1 MERGEKRSLVGGLV
15 RSAPPFAML
24 LASAFLLLDAFAR
37 PVFDDDAVVGFH
49 VLAMAPT
56 HLAGGVCVGET
67 APANIEL
74 ASDDP
79 APETSPAL
87 WVSLDG
93 VPLVIAAADEAC
105 LSRDTCDLDH
115 AGIADYVDYVMAH
128 EHPLPF
134 APLAEPVFETDVTPF
149 VVVKNEAGDV
159 IGSGWVP
166 TQRGDVAWITP
177 SPRRRAPI
185 GPPLYE
191 EHLARLDRLRQ
202 DPFVQEL
209 EREPSEGETLARI
222 LDDAA
227 LEKRD
232 LGAWLQAIGESGELS
247 PLESAGRRASL
258 FLDKRDRTLRQLSVD
273 LDNATMLVAMRRG
286 SSVVADRV
294 PIPFQTRIKV
304 AGGEIHTT
312 LYLAAMKAQVPEA
325 TVAEIAEILGWE
337 LDFGTLRRGAT
348 FRVAYEEIVR
358 LDTGA
363 RKRGRVLA
371 VDVADT
377 SRTYEAY
384 WFAKA
389 NNGEG
394 AYYNRDGRPLGGMFL
409 RYPVAYT
416 RISSFFSDARFHPI
430 KKRHVPHYGVDF
442 AAPTGTP
449 VVAASDGTVVV
460 ASWQGGNGRLI
471 KIRHDKT
478 YESAYAHLSR
488 IATGVVPG
496 AKVRQGQVI
505 GFVGSSGLATGPHL
519 HYAVYRDGR
528 YVDPLK
534 VQLGRKPPEAEL
546 PTEEFQVALEQV
558 DEAYD
563 RAGLGRDAVVQ
574 VSMSSRRR

>member
-1 MERGEKRSLVGGLV
+1 MQLRPQRSLPRVV
-15 RSAPPFAML
+15 VHNAPPLAML
-24 LASAFLLLDAFAR
+24 VVAAFLLLDTLAR
-37 PVFDDDAVVGFH
+37 PVFDDDAVVAFH
-49 VLAMAPT
+49 LLAMAPAE
-56 HLAGGVCVGET
+56 LAGGVCRAAE
-67 APANIEL
+67 APYPYEL
-74 ASDDP
+74 VYGDGG
-79 APETSPAL
+79 APSTPAL
-87 WVSLDG
+87 WDVLDEAPFALADAG
-93 VPLVIAAADEAC
+93 GEDEMSTLDSSDAAARE
-105 LSRDTCDLDH
+105 
-115 AGIADYVDYVMAH
+115 H
-128 EHPLPF
+128 ELPF
-134 APLAEPVFETDVTPF
+134 APLDEPVFETDVTPF
-149 VVVKNEAGDV
+149 VVVKNEAGDIV
-159 IGSGWVP
+159 SSGWMP
-166 TQRGDVAWITP
+166 SQRGDLAWLTP

-185 GPPLYE
+185 GPPLFE

-202 DPFVQEL
+202 DPYVQEL
-209 EREPSEGETLARI
+209 EREPRDGETLARM
-222 LDDAA
+222 LDDAG
-227 LEKRD
+227 LERRD
-232 LGAWLQAIGESGELS
+232 LSVWLQAIGESGEIS
-247 PLESAGRRASL
+247 PLESPGRRVSL

-273 LDNATMLVAMRRG
+273 LDRDTMLVAMRRG
-286 SSVVADRV
+286 AVVVADRV

-312 LYLAAMKAQVPEA
+312 LYLAATKAQVPEA

-348 FRVAYEEIVR
+348 FRVAYEELVR
-358 LDTGA
+358 LDTGV
-363 RKRGRVLA
+363 RRRGRVLA
-371 VDVADT
+371 VDVTDT

-389 NNGEG
+389 NGGEG
-394 AYYNRDGRPLGGMFL
+394 AYYARDGRPLGGMFL

-442 AAPTGTP
+442 AAPAGSP
-449 VVAASDGTVVV
+449 VVAAGDGTVTV

-488 IATGVVPG
+488 IGAGIAPGV
-496 AKVRQGQVI
+496 KVKQGQVI
-505 GFVGSSGLATGPHL
+505 GYVGASGLATGPHL

-534 VQLGRKPPEAEL
+534 VQLGRKPAEGDL
-546 PTEEFQVALEQV
+546 PVEEFQVALERV

-574 VSMSSRRR
+574 VSMASSPR

>member
-1 MERGEKRSLVGGLV
+1 
-15 RSAPPFAML
+15 ML
-24 LASAFLLLDAFAR
+24 FASAFLLLDAMAR
-37 PVFDDDAVVGFH
+37 PVFDDDTVVAFH
-49 VLAMAPT
+49 MLAMARPELT
-56 HLAGGVCVGET
+56 DAVCRFDLEAET
-67 APANIEL
+67 SAIEL
-74 ASDDP
+74 AYDAGTP
-79 APETSPAL
+79 VL
-87 WVSLDG
+87 WDVLDAED
-93 VPLVIAAADEAC
+93 VVLA
-105 LSRDTCDLDH
+105 DLD
-115 AGIADYVDYVMAH
+115 APISQYDARMDSAPG
-128 EHPLPF
+128 HPLPF

-149 VVVKNEAGDV
+149 VMVKNEAGEV
-159 IGSGWVP
+159 VSSGWMT
-166 TQRGDVAWITP
+166 TQRGDVAWLTP
-177 SPRRRAPI
+177 LPRRRAPI
-185 GPPLYE
+185 GPPLFE
-191 EHLARLDRLRQ
+191 EYLNRLDRLRQ
-202 DPFVQEL
+202 DPHVLEL
-209 EREPSEGETLARI
+209 EREGRDGTTLART

-227 LEKRD
+227 LERGD
-232 LGAWLQAIGESGELS
+232 LGAWLQAIGESGEIS
-247 PLESAGRRASL
+247 PLEGASRRTSL

-273 LDNATMLVAMRRG
+273 LDDETMLVAMRRG
-286 SSVVADRV
+286 STVVADRV
-294 PIPFQTRIKV
+294 PIPYQSRIKV

-371 VDVADT
+371 VDVTDL

-389 NNGEG
+389 NGGEG
-394 AYYNRDGRPLGGMFL
+394 AYYARDGRPLGGMFL

-430 KKRHVPHYGVDF
+430 KKRNVPHYGVDF
-442 AAPTGTP
+442 AAPTGSP
-449 VVAASDGTVVV
+449 VVASGDGTVVV

-488 IATGVVPG
+488 IAAGIVPG

-505 GFVGSSGLATGPHL
+505 GYVGSSGLATGPHL

-534 VQLGRKPPEAEL
+534 VQLGRKPPEADL
-546 PTEEFQVALEQV
+546 PTEEFQVALERV
-558 DEAYD
+558 DDAYD

-574 VSMSSRRR
+574 VSMAHRPR